1 MDSNTLILPGFV
13 GSIDGMGNILITP
26 EDKQDWQE
34 EVVHTQESARQLVKE
49 SPLISTL
56 ISSALGSIRREM
68 DTLMLRC
75 AMVCRA
81 TLFYSSL

>member
-1 MDSNTLILPGFV
+1 MDSNTLIMPGFV
-13 GSIDGMGNILITP
+13 GEIDSMGNILIWP
-26 EDKQDWQE
+26 ADKKEGEE
-34 EVVHTQESARQLVKE
+34 EVVHTAETARQLIKE

-75 AMVCRA
+75 AMVF
-81 TLFYSSL
+81 LSP